1 MHSIKKQ
8 TGATVDVRKRFG
20 VPCTSSDA
28 GKRATRPEG
37 WGMMII
43 EVLRALTQDI
53 YDQLGS
59 GFDEVVYQKA
69 FEVGLR
75 LRRIPYEAQRIVPVF
90 YEGFYIGEGK
100 PDLIVGEGTEK
111 VVIELKAVESVGHK
125 ERAQIENYLRV
136 LDLPLGL
143 LINFPQPTKSKAAKD
158 GVEYIEVFREL

>member
-1 MHSIKKQ
+1 
-8 TGATVDVRKRFG
+8 
-20 VPCTSSDA
+20 
-28 GKRATRPEG
+28 
-37 WGMMII
+37 MMIV

-53 YDQLGS
+53 YDKLGS

-75 LRRIPYEAQRIVPVF
+75 LRRVPYEAQRVVPVF

-100 PDLIVGEGTEK
+100 PDLIVGDLADR

-136 LDLPLGL
+136 LNIPIGV

-158 GVEYIEVFREL
+158 DVEFVEVTKESNQEIKER

>member
-1 MHSIKKQ
+1 MTI
-8 TGATVDVRKRFG
+8 V
-20 VPCTSSDA
+20 
-28 GKRATRPEG
+28 
-37 WGMMII
+37 

-53 YDQLGS
+53 YDKLGS

-75 LRRIPYEAQRIVPVF
+75 LRRVPYEAQRVVPVF

-100 PDLIVGEGTEK
+100 PDLIVGDIPER

-136 LDLPLGL
+136 LDIAVGL

-158 GVEYIEVFREL
+158 DVEFIEVGRESSQ

>member
-1 MHSIKKQ
+1 
-8 TGATVDVRKRFG
+8 
-20 VPCTSSDA
+20 
-28 GKRATRPEG
+28 
-37 WGMMII
+37 MMIL

-53 YDQLGS
+53 YDKLGS

-75 LRRIPYEAQRIVPVF
+75 LRRVPYEAQRVVPVF

-100 PDLIVGEGTEK
+100 PDLIVGEVPER

-136 LDLPLGL
+136 LDIAVGL

-158 GVEYIEVFREL
+158 DVEFIEVSKESSQ

>member
-1 MHSIKKQ
+1 ML
-8 TGATVDVRKRFG
+8 
-20 VPCTSSDA
+20 
-28 GKRATRPEG
+28 
-37 WGMMII
+37 I

-53 YDQLGS
+53 YDKLGS

-75 LRRIPYEAQRIVPVF
+75 LRGIPYEAQRIVPVF

-100 PDLIVGEGTEK
+100 PDLVVGDGVDR

-136 LDLPLGL
+136 LQIPSGL
-143 LINFPQPTKSKAAKD
+143 LINFPQPTKSKEAKNE
-158 GVEYIEVFREL
+158 VEFIVVANEEE

>member
-1 MHSIKKQ
+1 
-8 TGATVDVRKRFG
+8 
-20 VPCTSSDA
+20 
-28 GKRATRPEG
+28 
-37 WGMMII
+37 MMIV

-53 YDQLGS
+53 YDKLGS

-75 LRRIPYEAQRIVPVF
+75 LRRVPYEAQRVVPVF

-100 PDLIVGEGTEK
+100 PDLIVGDLTDR

-136 LDLPLGL
+136 LNIPIGV

-158 GVEYIEVFREL
+158 DVEFVEVTKESSQEIKER

>member
-1 MHSIKKQ
+1 ML
-8 TGATVDVRKRFG
+8 
-20 VPCTSSDA
+20 
-28 GKRATRPEG
+28 
-37 WGMMII
+37 I

-53 YDQLGS
+53 YDKLGS

-75 LRRIPYEAQRIVPVF
+75 LRGIPYEGQRIVPVF

-100 PDLIVGEGTEK
+100 PDLIIGNGTDK

-136 LDLPLGL
+136 LNIPFGL
-143 LINFPQPTKSKAAKD
+143 LINFPQPTKSKAARD
-158 GVEYIEVFREL
+158 GVEFIEVTKEG

>member
-1 MHSIKKQ
+1 
-8 TGATVDVRKRFG
+8 
-20 VPCTSSDA
+20 
-28 GKRATRPEG
+28 
-37 WGMMII
+37 MIL

-53 YDQLGS
+53 YDKLGS

-75 LRRIPYEAQRIVPVF
+75 LRRVPYEAQRIVPVF

-100 PDLIVGEGTEK
+100 PDLIVGEIADRI
-111 VVIELKAVESVGHK
+111 VVELKAVESVGHK

-136 LDLPLGL
+136 LNIDVGL

-158 GVEYIEVFREL
+158 DVEFIEVMKESSQNSVVRSQESVEKGQVVGCRL